1 MKTPRIINVFNLRD
15 TIMRNICNVYLCLE
29 IAKDLNAFIFFRR
42 DCTFNVVTL
51 ILTLDNNLNPN
62 ISLSESC
69 SSDKFVVIA
78 TTDNTDTVFA
88 HS

>member
-1 MKTPRIINVFNLRD
+1 MHVPGKAKHTSGHPLR
-15 TIMRNICNVYLCLE
+15 NLCLE
-29 IAKDLNAFIFFRR
+29 IAKDINAFIFFRR

-62 ISLSESC
+62 IRLSESC
-69 SSDKFVVIA
+69 SLDQFVVRA